1 MFRNKNICLNQFF
14 IYFTSLIIMI
24 YSAVNLIW
32 IPNMCM
38 YKQMKMILHSDG
50 AGILSESFCKLFK
63 RSEEVPFR

>member
-1 MFRNKNICLNQFF
+1 
-14 IYFTSLIIMI
+14 
-24 YSAVNLIW
+24 
-32 IPNMCM
+32 M